1 MQPAERTS
9 DLSFF
14 FLGVKLE
21 GLQKKCTPQWLL
33 IISHFFKKIDPK
45 MAAALNGDDVAAV
58 LEASGGVLFAVEPAI
73 VWRPVRSTLH
83 IDLCVSKC

>member
-14 FLGVKLE
+14 FLGRE
-21 GLQKKCTPQWLL
+21 TRGLAKKMYPTMAL
-33 IISHFFKKIDPK
+33 ISHFFKKIDPK

>member
-1 MQPAERTS
+1 
-9 DLSFF
+9 
-14 FLGVKLE
+14 
-21 GLQKKCTPQWLL
+21 
-33 IISHFFKKIDPK
+33 